1 MTNMLIPCSLKL
13 NKDQAISHQ
22 TISRDTVQCVFL
34 QCVDSVGRLADPT
47 STTTCGLQTG
57 DSTCIST
64 QSWWGCK
71 YDKHTHTQATH
82 KHKENTEH

>member
-13 NKDQAISHQ
+13 NKHKAISHQ
-22 TISRDTVQCVFL
+22 TVSSDTV

-57 DSTCIST
+57 DPMCIST

-71 YDKHTHTQATH
+71 YDKHTQATH
-82 KHKENTEH
+82 KYKEKH